1 MSWVEVFVR
10 QEVPARIDVVR
21 SFLLE
26 LSLSPVLQDLAR
38 RAIAALDA
46 ERTAHA
52 EQAKEVAALK
62 QRIEELEAQL
72 QDDRKEPSHDW
83 R

>member
-10 QEVPARIDVVR
+10 QEVPARLDVVR
-21 SFLLE
+21 SLLLE

-38 RAIAALDA
+38 RAIAALDRERA
-46 ERTAHA
+46 EH
-52 EQAKEVAALK
+52 EKEVAALK
-62 QRIEELEAQL
+62 QRISELEAQL